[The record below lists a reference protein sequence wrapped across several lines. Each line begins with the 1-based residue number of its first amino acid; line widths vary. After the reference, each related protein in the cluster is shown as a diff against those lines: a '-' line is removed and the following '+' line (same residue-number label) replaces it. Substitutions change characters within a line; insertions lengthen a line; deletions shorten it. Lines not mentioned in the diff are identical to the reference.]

1 MDAKDLA
8 RGERADLADFLAT
21 LSPQEWEAPTLCDRW
36 RVREVEGP
44 AEALLMAVA
53 GRRGAAGQLRGPGQ
67 PTLAARIGG

>member
-1 MDAKDLA
+1 
-8 RGERADLADFLAT
+8 
-21 LSPQEWEAPTLCDRW
+21 
-36 RVREVEGP
+36 VEGP